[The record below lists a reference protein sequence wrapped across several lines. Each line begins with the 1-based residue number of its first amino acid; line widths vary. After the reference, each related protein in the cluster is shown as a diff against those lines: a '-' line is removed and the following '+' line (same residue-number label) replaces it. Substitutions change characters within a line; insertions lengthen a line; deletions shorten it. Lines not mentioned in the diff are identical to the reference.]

1 MFARSLGSSSLIIA
15 HELAH
20 NLGVNHD
27 GVGGNKDCDPEGF
40 IMGPQV
46 SNIRT
51 LGRPR
56 PLKFS

>member
-27 GVGGNKDCDPEGF
+27 GVDGNKDCDSDGF

-46 SNIRT
+46 YQVTCQLRNY
-51 LGRPR
+51 
-56 PLKFS
+56 